1 VRVNARVW
9 FILSVLASGI
19 TLLYRSQILL
29 PWEDYVNEHYLE
41 VAQGRLKAQMGD
53 LYPRWYGTRELLLH
67 RRNPYGP
74 EVSHE
79 IQMAFYGYPIEQ
91 KYGEPGLNVIDEQ
104 RFVYPVYVVFVLA
117 PTVYVDFPSLQ
128 NWAPLGLGVLTAMN
142 LLIWLDLLR
151 WRPPWMM
158 TAAMLLLVL
167 SSPQVMQGLRLRQLG
182 LAVAFLFALSAW
194 CTCRNH
200 LALAGVLLALST
212 IKPQMAVFPLLWLFI
227 WASSEWKNR
236 WSLLVGFGITL
247 AVLIALGEF
256 VLPGWPH
263 YFWDGLI
270 AYRKY
275 FPTTSLLCLALGNVA
290 GGVVST
296 IAIAGIL
303 AFSWRN
309 RRFDAASVEF
319 SQTLAAS
326 FLGAAL
332 VLPLITPYNQ
342 VLLLLPVAIILRD
355 WALLPKSFGRVFAF
369 ALGWPYVCSFVML
382 LHPPRIDS
390 AKRAPLLP
398 SVLVLLVPYL
408 VLLLFLTR
416 RDSNGERHV
425 DVAQSPAVRI

>member
-1 VRVNARVW
+1 MRVNARVW

-128 NWAPLGLGVLTAMN
+128 NWAPLGLAMLTAMS

-247 AVLIALGEF
+247 AVLIGLGEF

-296 IAIAGIL
+296 IAIASIL
-303 AFSWRN
+303 ALSWRN

-319 SQTLAAS
+319 RRRSRHRSSAQLLFSRSLHRITKCYCCCPSRSFSATGPFSPKAS
-326 FLGAAL
+326 AEF
-332 VLPLITPYNQ
+332 
-342 VLLLLPVAIILRD
+342 
-355 WALLPKSFGRVFAF
+355 S
-369 ALGWPYVCSFVML
+369 L
-382 LHPPRIDS
+382 LHLVGPMFVRLSCCFIPR
-390 AKRAPLLP
+390 A
-398 SVLVLLVPYL
+398 
-408 VLLLFLTR
+408 LTR
-416 RDSNGERHV
+416 RRGLRYCL
-425 DVAQSPAVRI
+425 QY